1 MWENELSSNHDDI
14 VQCVG
19 YFRSRP
25 GFERLLSGIRDKYI
39 SLSYFGGNVKLTSLT
54 LEEKEAL
61 EGFFQKP
68 FYKNRTVTLSVE
80 QFQKA
85 LGETK
90 FAHVGMEDI
99 IEGYFGESLESK
111 RDQKKR
117 EEQLWNEF
125 LDRIENGFDDT
136 FSLRWFRSVRQN
148 GGAAYSYIKLFYQ
161 ENSNL
166 LFETLTLVMQG
177 ADAFPVWEGKRK
189 RLDIFATDITGN
201 PHFFDVG
208 TKAYRLLFYLIEAY
222 LEMHPIDQKMW
233 ELGDK
238 QYEVEK
244 RMEWMFQVGLL
255 SDEISN
261 RTVTYGV
268 HLRRS
273 SGRLHRGME
282 GFWEERE
289 PATVMLYQMRDVVE
303 AFGESRKVYVFEN
316 PSVFSVFIQK
326 YKDIKVAAVCT
337 NGQLMFTSLL
347 LLDLLV
353 KGGCV
358 LYYSGDFD
366 PEGLQIGDKLK
377 GRYQEKLVLWHYGV
391 EDYEKAKSDKTISI
405 GSLAKLDKIQSV
417 ELCGVVECMRREK
430 VAGYQE
436 SLAGEYEIG

>member
-1 MWENELSSNHDDI
+1 MNSNHDDI
-14 VQCVG
+14 EKCVG

-25 GFERLLSGIRDKYI
+25 GFERLFLGIRDKYI

-54 LEEKEAL
+54 SEEKEAL

-68 FYKNRTVTLSVE
+68 YHKNRTVTISVE
-80 QFQKA
+80 QFQRA

-90 FAHVGMEDI
+90 FAHIKIEDI

-111 RDQKKR
+111 KEQKRR
-117 EEQLWNEF
+117 EEQQWNKF
-125 LDRIENGFDDT
+125 LDRIESGFQDT
-136 FSLRWFRSVRQN
+136 FSLRWFRTVRQK
-148 GGAAYSYIKLFYQ
+148 GGAVYSYIRQFYH
-161 ENSNL
+161 EDPDL
-166 LFETLTLVMQG
+166 LFDTLTLAMQG
-177 ADAFPVWEGKRK
+177 ADAFPVWEEKRK
-189 RLDIFATDITGN
+189 RLDIFAADITGN

-208 TKAYRLLFYLIEAY
+208 TKAHRLLFYLIEAY

-268 HLRRS
+268 HLRKRN
-273 SGRLHRGME
+273 GKLHEGME
-282 GFWEERE
+282 GFWEEKE
-289 PATVMLYQMRDVVE
+289 PATIMLCQMRDVVE
-303 AFGESRKVYVFEN
+303 ALGESEEVYVFEN
-316 PSVFSVFIQK
+316 PSVFSVFIEK
-326 YKDIKVAAVCT
+326 YKAKKVTAVCT
-337 NGQLMFTSLL
+337 SGQLMFTSLL

-377 GRYQEKLVLWHYGV
+377 GRYQDKLVLWHYRV
-391 EDYEKAKSDKTISI
+391 EDYVKAKSDKVISK
-405 GSLAKLDKIQSV
+405 GSLTKLDKIQSV
-417 ELCGVVECMRREK
+417 ELSEVVECMRREK

-436 SLAGEYEIG
+436 ALAEEYEI